1 MGQDC
6 RMADR
11 RTMEDTVDE
20 RGSSHR
26 WLALRDSGALDIAGQ
41 DIGPMV
47 ERFFGE
53 REYEFAR
60 TVAAGAVPRLREALG
75 IGPGDDLLDA
85 ICARFSGPGSS
96 AELERW
102 IAEQGIETEFW
113 SRTGD

>member
-1 MGQDC
+1 
-6 RMADR
+6 MAER
-11 RTMEDTVDE
+11 RTLEDTLDE

-26 WLALRDSGALDIAGQ
+26 WVTLTDAGGLHIGGQ

-60 TVAAGAVPRLREALG
+60 AVPPAAVPALREALG

-85 ICARFSGPGSS
+85 ICARFNGPGSS
-96 AELERW
+96 DALERW
-102 IAEQGIETEFW
+102 IQELGIETEFW